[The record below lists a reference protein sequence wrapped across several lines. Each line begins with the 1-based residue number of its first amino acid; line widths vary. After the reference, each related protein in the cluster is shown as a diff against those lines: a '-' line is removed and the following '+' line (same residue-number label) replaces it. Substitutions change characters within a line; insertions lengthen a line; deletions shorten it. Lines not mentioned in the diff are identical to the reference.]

1 MAKLESIHLYGFKF
15 GFKCFFFL
23 DIIICSRVKY
33 FFFFI
38 RVRSMLD
45 LSSTFKLLNCYN
57 LQCEFFSHYYMIFC
71 FSNYQNYSLVLFY
84 LNAMFK
90 WAFTFNQCNLS
101 FTWGMRI
108 MANTHTCM
116 NYPIKIWHITK
127 LWSLGF
133 LFLVGS
139 HLPPKFPQLKR
150 KCARLKPAVMARSRW
165 LTERAFVDEPKGQNG
180 PLALSLEIIGSET
193 LFRK

>member
-1 MAKLESIHLYGFKF
+1 MSTNHNLLLQQVIEKIVSMTKLESIHLYGFKF

-45 LSSTFKLLNCYN
+45 LSSTFKLLICFN

-108 MANTHTCM
+108 MANTHTGL
-116 NYPIKIWHITK
+116 NYPIEIWHVLK
-127 LWSLGF
+127 PSSLGF
-133 LFLVGS
+133 LFLSGS

-150 KCARLKPAVMARSRW
+150 VCKIKACRYSRI
-165 LTERAFVDEPKGQNG
+165 TMTNRK
-180 PLALSLEIIGSET
+180 SLCWWT
-193 LFRK
+193 